1 VRLMEE
7 QVIAYASEKNFYIQA
22 DIAESW
28 GEYQR
33 LMEKAEFDSKGWAV
47 VNVRWI
53 VGKGRILP
61 MTTLKKLYC

>member
-1 VRLMEE
+1 MRLMEE

-47 VNVRWI
+47 VNVRRI
-53 VGKGRILP
+53 VGKGGSYP
-61 MTTLKKLYC
+61 

>member
-1 VRLMEE
+1 MR
-7 QVIAYASEKNFYIQA
+7 SPRRKKFYIQA

-33 LMEKAEFDSKGWAV
+33 LMGKAEFDSKGRAV

-53 VGKGRILP
+53 VGKGGSYP
-61 MTTLKKLYC
+61 